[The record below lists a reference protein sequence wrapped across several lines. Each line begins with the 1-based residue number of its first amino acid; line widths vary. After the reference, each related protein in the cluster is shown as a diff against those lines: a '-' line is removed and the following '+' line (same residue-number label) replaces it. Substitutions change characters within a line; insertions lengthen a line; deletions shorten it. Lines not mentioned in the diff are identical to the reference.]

1 VHVIVDLTSEPPEVT
16 LAEPDDCTR
25 FDVRVLGP
33 GDTGD
38 LDRALV
44 GASVGRMGETG
55 ALVDVAAVRR
65 LASGSVGDGWEGDF
79 VAMLDYARGRG
90 WLTDDGAAI
99 EAHIEHG

>member
-1 VHVIVDLTSEPPEVT
+1 VHVTVDLTSEPPGVT
-16 LAEPDDCTR
+16 LVEPDDCSR

-33 GDTGD
+33 GDTDD

-55 ALVDVAAVRR
+55 ALVSVAAVRR
-65 LASGSVGDGWEGDF
+65 LASGSVGDGWEDGF
-79 VAMLDYARGRG
+79 VTMLDYARSRG

-99 EAHIEHG
+99 EAHVEHG